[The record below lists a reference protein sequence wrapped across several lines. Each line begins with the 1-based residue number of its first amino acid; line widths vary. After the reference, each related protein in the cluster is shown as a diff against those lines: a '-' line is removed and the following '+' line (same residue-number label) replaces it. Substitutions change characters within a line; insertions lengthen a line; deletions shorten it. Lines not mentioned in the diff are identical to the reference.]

1 MTAGDSILQN
11 DIDRPQGSW
20 AAILLVYFVG
30 VIAATTVSQ
39 AISVARDITAFL
51 HAAPTQAG
59 WIISMPSAM
68 TAIGAVITGWLVDR
82 KGDKPVLLAGCMI
95 VILGDIGVALSGTMP
110 MLLSMR
116 AVEGVGYVCIAV
128 AAVTMLMRITRGPR
142 RNLALTL
149 WSSFIP
155 MSFAL
160 PLILTAGLAGTG
172 AWRWA
177 FNGHA
182 IVLAV
187 LTLLAIPMLPSRERD
202 QGPRRTAGL
211 STVLRSPG
219 PYLLGI
225 AFALHAFIQTGIV
238 STLPHRLM
246 ALYHVGFP
254 VASSIITLG
263 MLFNIAGCLVVGPL
277 MNRGV
282 GAWTISVAG
291 VAGALLGGVVV
302 GRELLGLQA
311 AAVIACLFFF
321 GSGLIAGL
329 WALLPHVAPGR
340 HTLGAT
346 SGLVTQITLLGVLFG
361 PPAAFAAQAA
371 GGWSSEGIN
380 VAVAA
385 LVGLLLL
392 RLVITRFRSPDPQG
406 GGEAVQATH

>member
-1 MTAGDSILQN
+1 LHN
-11 DIDRPQGSW
+11 DDNRLQGSW
-20 AAILLVYFVG
+20 AAILLVYCVG

-68 TAIGAVITGWLVDR
+68 TAIGAVFTGWLVDR
-82 KGDKPVLLAGCMI
+82 TGDKPVLLAGCLI
-95 VILGDIGVALSGTMP
+95 VILGDVGVTLSGTMP
-110 MLLSMR
+110 ALLTMR

-128 AAVTMLMRITRGPR
+128 AAVTMLMRITHGPR
-142 RNLALTL
+142 RNLALAL

-160 PLILTAGLAGTG
+160 PLILTAALAGTG

-177 FNGHA
+177 FSGHA
-182 IVLAV
+182 IVLGV
-187 LTLLAIPMLPSRERD
+187 LTVLAILALPPREGEK
-202 QGPRRTAGL
+202 GPRRTAGL

-246 ALYHVGFP
+246 ALYHLSFP
-254 VASSIITLG
+254 AASSVITLG
-263 MLFNIAGCLVVGPL
+263 MVFNVAGCLAVGPL
-277 MNRGV
+277 MNRSV
-282 GAWTISVAG
+282 GAWTISVVG
-291 VAGALLGGVVV
+291 VAGVFIGGVTA
-302 GRELLGLQA
+302 GRELPGLEAA
-311 AAVIACLFFF
+311 AAVACLFFF
-321 GSGLIAGL
+321 SSGLIAGL
-329 WALLPHVAPGR
+329 WSLLPHVAPGLY
-340 HTLGAT
+340 TLGAT

-371 GGWSSEGIN
+371 GGWSREGLN
-380 VAVAA
+380 VTVAA

-392 RLVITRFRSPDPQG
+392 WLVITRFSTSDPRA
-406 GGEAVQATH
+406 GGEPVQVAH